1 MESNVETAQF
11 SFYPL
16 RPKLPHSSASV
27 MTRPLR
33 SVHFVEDKNI
43 RLISFCFF
51 FPLQYV
57 ILLSFV
63 IAYLKFLNSFIEI

>member
-1 MESNVETAQF
+1 MFTMESSVETAQF

-27 MTRPLR
+27 MTHPLR

-43 RLISFCFF
+43 RLISFF
-51 FPLQYV
+51 FPFSMLFYS
-57 ILLSFV
+57 LL
-63 IAYLKFLNSFIEI
+63 